1 MANSN
6 VFKTT
11 DIIVT
16 TSSLNN
22 TINQSNV
29 TNNQLT
35 NNLNEMLLN
44 NKKSFEQWSKEKKLD
59 KLSSYSA
66 CQVNF

>member
-6 VFKTT
+6 VFKTN
-11 DIIVT
+11 DILVT

-22 TINQSNV
+22 TINQSNA